1 MRANW
6 NDLHYLVKVSVRRSI
21 LSFASLFSSS
31 SKNHLMVTML
41 ALAAQLI
48 IAISIVIVWVFRFDN
63 IVLEF
68 KQYGLST
75 LTRSMVGAAKLVL
88 ATLLVVGIWYP
99 ALVLI
104 PALLMA
110 LLMISAQYFHFKVN
124 NPFQKRIP
132 ALFLLSLCLFVAAVS
147 LNWIA

>member
-1 MRANW
+1 MIA
-6 NDLHYLVKVSVRRSI
+6 
-21 LSFASLFSSS
+21 
-31 SKNHLMVTML
+31 TL
-41 ALAAQLI
+41 ALVAQLV
-48 IAISIVIVWVFRFDN
+48 IALSIAIVWVFRFDN
-63 IVLEF
+63 IVIEF

-75 LTRSMVGAAKLVL
+75 LIRSLVGSSKIVL
-88 ATLLVVGIWYP
+88 ATLLVVGVWVP
-99 ALVLI
+99 SLVLI

-132 ALFLLSLCLFVAAVS
+132 ALFLLILSLFVAAVS